1 MALDNAKTF
10 LFDMNFNEE
19 LRTKLK
25 ELLPG
30 SGKMTK
36 PELIAGA
43 AGAARKLGYDFSAGE
58 LEKAMEEYGD
68 NDALELA
75 AVTSHAG
82 VCTSTVQNRD
92 TCAAAA
98 LCGHK
103 VLAGGHIVHDSAG
116 LCVAYYRTAR
126 DFDI

>member
-19 LRTKLK
+19 LRIKLK
-25 ELLPG
+25 ELLSG

-43 AGAARKLGYDFSAGE
+43 AEAARKLGYDFSAGE

-75 AVTSHAG
+75 AVTSHTG

-92 TCAAAA
+92 TCAASVETGIW
-98 LCGHK
+98 C
-103 VLAGGHIVHDSAG
+103 
-116 LCVAYYRTAR
+116 TAQTSPATVGST
-126 DFDI
+126 FMSM